1 MWFPAPP
8 PEGVDT
14 IPAPPVTRWIIE
26 PAVIPDTG
34 SAIVLFLIALVI
46 VGVTHDSNPHGQRH
60 KLTDSA
66 MLGGA
71 GFELAMSCCS
81 RRLGGAI
88 PFFLMIEVLPEIA
101 YRALASY
108 SSSWPR

>member
-1 MWFPAPP
+1 M
-8 PEGVDT
+8 
-14 IPAPPVTRWIIE
+14 E

-88 PFFLMIEVLPEIA
+88 PLFLMIEILLKIA
-101 YRALASY
+101 YRALASC
-108 SSSWPR
+108 SLSWSR